1 MSKYVCTAAEVRTI
15 ENGQNA
21 GQEYVYAR
29 FLPEG
34 VDPKCGFTPRTLN
47 FFAPTGTESG
57 FMAAWKPTLD
67 AVADGKDLTRLSESD
82 PAYFCINAKDINVPM
97 PLHAKKYRR
106 DTTITYQENGQTK
119 TISLKAGSLIRKAG
133 TNVAQKFNSVNVF
146 MIVDENDKPVLD
158 AEATANRIFKASCTP
173 WDQVPPAAKAPE
185 DRGEAEDAKVE
196 EKVESTTF

>member
-1 MSKYVCTAAEVRTI
+1 MSKYVCVSAEFRTI

-34 VDPKCGFTPRTLN
+34 CDQRSGFTPRTLN
-47 FFAPTGTESG
+47 FFAPTGTEEG
-57 FMAAWKPTLD
+57 FKAAWMPTIN
-67 AVADGKDLTRLSESD
+67 AVTDGKDLTKLPESD
-82 PAYFCINAKDINVPM
+82 PAFYCINAKDISVPM

-106 DTTITYQENGQTK
+106 DTTITYQDNGQTK
-119 TISLKAGSLIRKAG
+119 TVNLKAGSLIRKSG
-133 TNVAQKFNSVNVF
+133 TNVAQKFNSINVF

-173 WDQVPPAAKAPE
+173 WDEVPDAAKAPE
-185 DRGEAEDAKVE
+185 DRGKAEDAKAKE
-196 EKVESTTF
+196 EVPETTF